1 MKRCNNLSDLN
12 FFESYNKKKDKNLNK
27 DFILYGLAVLV
38 VLGMIVYAF
47 LNFIKINKLT
57 DETALLKQQLEI
69 KKSNSKINEILEKEK
84 EIVEFKERFNQLKQL
99 DDFINYQDII
109 NENLL
114 EAITTRVP
122 EAVFLNSMIFNTN
135 LISIEGT
142 AKDKKSISDFEH
154 KLGEIDYFDDIFIPA
169 ISFENDYYTF
179 TINIKPKEV
188 EEVGSQDSN

>member
-27 DFILYGLAVLV
+27 DFILYGLAALV

-47 LNFIKINKLT
+47 LNFIKINRLT

-84 EIVEFKERFNQLKQL
+84 EIVEFREKFNQLKQL

-114 EAITTRVP
+114 DAITVRIP

-142 AKDKKSISDFEH
+142 AKDKESISDFEH
-154 KLGEIDYFDDIFIPA
+154 KLGEIDHFDEIFIPA

>member
-1 MKRCNNLSDLN
+1 MSDLN

-27 DFILYGLAVLV
+27 DFILYGLAALV

-47 LNFIKINKLT
+47 LNFIKINRLT

-84 EIVEFKERFNQLKQL
+84 EIVEFREKFNQLKQL

-114 EAITTRVP
+114 DAITVRIP

-142 AKDKKSISDFEH
+142 AKDKESISDFEH
-154 KLGEIDYFDDIFIPA
+154 KLGEIDHFDEIFIPA